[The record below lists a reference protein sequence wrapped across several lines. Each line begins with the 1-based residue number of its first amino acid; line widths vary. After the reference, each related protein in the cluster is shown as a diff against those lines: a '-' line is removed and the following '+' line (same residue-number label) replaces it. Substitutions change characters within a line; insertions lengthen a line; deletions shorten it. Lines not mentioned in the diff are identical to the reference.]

1 MCGCESGQDA
11 TQTTVIYGL
20 RTFYFIP
27 NRCKL
32 VARDALWGTLEQDR
46 FVAGLTIFAERKEI
60 EMKSLLFGMAMAGLA
75 GMAHADTVEF
85 NGVLYETIDWT
96 SASSATNTA
105 SGSAAGV
112 GVTFETVDVSYD
124 SITQSDF
131 LGADGFDALNFD
143 TGLVESITIMGGV
156 LGTSTL
162 RFDQSVDS
170 VLVLIGSPNDTS
182 TFTQLGA
189 AIWTFDQ
196 GLDLELI
203 DSEGAPGLTLTSNIL
218 SNAIG
223 PEVHQSGVLGITGES
238 FMELSWEQGTSAG
251 LDQTMITFAIASNE
265 VPAPASGLALLL
277 PAAFAGRRRR

>member
-1 MCGCESGQDA
+1 
-11 TQTTVIYGL
+11 
-20 RTFYFIP
+20 
-27 NRCKL
+27 
-32 VARDALWGTLEQDR
+32 
-46 FVAGLTIFAERKEI
+46 
-60 EMKSLLFGMAMAGLA
+60 MKSLLFGMAMAGLA

-131 LGADGFDALNFD
+131 HGADGFDALNFD

-156 LGTSTL
+156 IGTSTL

-223 PEVHQSGVLGITGES
+223 PAVHQSGVLGISGES